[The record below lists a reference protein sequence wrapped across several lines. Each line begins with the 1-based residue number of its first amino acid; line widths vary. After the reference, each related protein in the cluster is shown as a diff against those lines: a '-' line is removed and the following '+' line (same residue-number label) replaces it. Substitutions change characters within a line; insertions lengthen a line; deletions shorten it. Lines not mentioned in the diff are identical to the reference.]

1 MIPQLAIKDQ
11 PSQVDSVVGRLESE
25 AHKRITLLELRSRS
39 IILVQEVSMIDDLY
53 DLIGG
58 RQII

>member
-1 MIPQLAIKDQ
+1 
-11 PSQVDSVVGRLESE
+11 VGRLESE